1 MTYLEKLTLYL
12 CIHNRGTFIDS
23 IHLPNEIIFYMPR
36 LHLFTFYI
44 STYGDTDDL
53 FRYVPSQDIQYYNTL
68 LKRERGEELKFRMK
82 GNCR

>member
-23 IHLPNEIIFYMPR
+23 THLPNEIISYMPR
-36 LHLFTFYI
+36 LHSFTFYI

-68 LKRERGEELKFRMK
+68 LKRRRREELKFRMK